1 MEYDNRGQ
9 ISLWG
14 KKPDASENAPAA
26 KGHFFAHRD
35 IKEGEQ
41 IEVALWKNDNDN
53 PNAPK
58 LKGKVSDKFNAGEAS
73 PNTPTMA
80 PPTGSDIP
88 F

>member
-9 ISLWG
+9 IALWG
-14 KKPDASENAPAA
+14 KKPTDSDSAPAA

-41 IEVALWKNDNDN
+41 IEVALWKNDSDN

-58 LKGKVSDKFNAGEAS
+58 LKGKVSDKYSAG
-73 PNTPTMA
+73 
-80 PPTGSDIP
+80 GSQAQEPKVAVDEDIP